1 MDDVTKRAVKF
12 ARQEYANAKY
22 DGENDI
28 IVTDPEKTGAR
39 TFEFTIEGN
48 SFPFIEYGSGTR
60 SGNGY
65 STTKPYW
72 FFSGKGRN
80 IELKAGGAL
89 AHMTYIK
96 RTRTIKGFEIESA
109 PDEWERFVVK
119 PYMVENKTFD
129 LKKRTYTDQ
138 LGDVYRVRPAIFN
151 KKTAPYTY
159 DAGEKLN
166 SYITKGN
173 PPVNAIP
180 QIRKMI
186 EEEMLGQFEAK
197 FK

>member
-60 SGNGY
+60 AGNGY

-72 FFSGKGRN
+72 FFSAKGRK
-80 IELKAGGAL
+80 IELKAGGQT
-89 AHMTYIK
+89 AHYK
-96 RTRTIKGFEIESA
+96 RYTKF
-109 PDEWERFVVK
+109 
-119 PYMVENKTFD
+119 
-129 LKKRTYTDQ
+129 KKRWEYEL
-138 LGDVYRVRPAIFN
+138 LGESFPVKKRHSAEGLLDLGNRVLHDPDYGDLPIRVAERRI
-151 KKTAPYTY
+151 
-159 DAGEKLN
+159 KLDN
-166 SYITKGN
+166 PEEVPKGKSYITKGN
-173 PPVNAIP
+173 PPANVIP
-180 QIRKMI
+180 QIRQMI
-186 EEEMLGQFEAK
+186 EDEMLKQFEAK
-197 FK
+197 YK